1 MANGDASS
9 EERVL
14 LVEGQDDEHVVRH
27 LRRSDSQMPTFC
39 IRTKGGVDD
48 LLRGVRGEI
57 LAEERTAVGILVDAN
72 DDWEARWQAVTDRI
86 RMANMEPPSSP
97 DPGGTIIEGSP
108 RVGIWLMPDNESPGE
123 LEDFVAK
130 MIPCDDAVWPLSQS
144 YIDSIPAAHRRFNRG
159 KILRA
164 KVHAWLATR
173 EEPRRMGSAISVG
186 DLKRD
191 VEVSKK
197 FVSWLRELFR

>member
-144 YIDSIPAAHRRFNRG
+144 LHRQHPGGAPQVQPGQDSEGQGPCLACDERG
-159 KILRA
+159 ASANGISYKRGRLETRCRSQQE
-164 KVHAWLATR
+164 VCELA
-173 EEPRRMGSAISVG
+173 
-186 DLKRD
+186 
-191 VEVSKK
+191 
-197 FVSWLRELFR
+197 